1 MKTVEVEGIKL
12 TPDMIGF
19 IKTFQENP
27 EYMRTQLEAIDEAIS
42 LIACSDN
49 PSGKERKALNTI
61 SDLCFRKQSLHLFD
75 GKEDQS

>member
-19 IKTFQENP
+19 IKT
-27 EYMRTQLEAIDEAIS
+27 EAIDEAIS

-61 SDLCFRKQSLHLFD
+61 SDLCFLKQSLHLFD
-75 GKEDQS
+75 GKEVQS